1 MLTAMAVE
9 LLSKHPGET
18 PAGGVCPTPWLP
30 PMKLLL
36 IEDNP
41 ALQATLKRSFERRG
55 IQGVGCDDG
64 ARAPDR
70 WHASQHDVVLLD
82 LNLPGLDGLPVL
94 SQARAPGPGHAG
106 RHPDRPGHGGRPHPG
121 PEHRRR

>member
-1 MLTAMAVE
+1 
-9 LLSKHPGET
+9 
-18 PAGGVCPTPWLP
+18 
-30 PMKLLL
+30 MKLLL

-41 ALQATLKRSFERRG
+41 ALQATLKRGFERRG

-70 WHASQHDVVLLD
+70 CHASQPDVVLLD
-82 LNLPGLDGLPVL
+82 LNLPGLDGLQVL